1 MQRKLVQQGEATLMV
16 SLPRSW
22 VQKSRLKK
30 GDEITI
36 TETGDTLMLSK
47 HSTSEKR
54 TVACDIS
61 NYTESAIRTKI
72 VNLYRSGFDSIQIQ
86 FKDDQ
91 QYKIILNV
99 IRTYLIGFD
108 ITKKEDDNCQI
119 ENITEPSEEQFD
131 AIFKKILYTIS
142 LLLEGTEARLRGTTK
157 FEDYAEMVLSIHR
170 YDNFCRRVIS
180 KNNSYGDDA
189 KLFWSFSGILIHGQR
204 ELYHL
209 NKFLDS
215 NNIQFKDF
223 SFFTGLKTVFNLLRD
238 GYLKKDIVALEE
250 LHKLE
255 KKLIYKDFY
264 SLIQK
269 NRKEN
274 IVLYH
279 LAVSLKNFYLASSPL
294 MGLLV
299 SSSAS
304 K

>member
-1 MQRKLVQQGEATLMV
+1 MQRKLVQQGTATLMV

-30 GDEITI
+30 GDEISI
-36 TETGDTLMLSK
+36 VETGDSLVLSR
-47 HSTSEKR
+47 HSKTEKR
-54 TVACDIS
+54 SVSCNIS

-72 VNLYRSGFDSIQIQ
+72 VNLYRSGFDSIQIV
-86 FKDDQ
+86 FKDAQ

-108 ITKKEDDNCQI
+108 ITKKEETTCQI

-131 AIFKKILYTIS
+131 TVFKKILYTIS
-142 LLLEGTEARLRGTTK
+142 LLLDGTEARLRGTSK
-157 FEDYAEMVLSIHR
+157 FEEYADMVLSIHR
-170 YDNFCRRVIS
+170 YDNFCRRVLS
-180 KNNSYGDDA
+180 KNNPYGEDS

-209 NKFLDS
+209 NTFLDM
-215 NNIQFKDF
+215 NKVQFKDF
-223 SFFTGLKTVFNLLRD
+223 SFLNGLKTIFNLLRD
-238 GYLKKDIVALEE
+238 GYIKKDIVALED

-269 NRKEN
+269 NKKEN